1 VFAIA
6 RRRGIRP
13 ITIGRQLVA
22 TMDDLALSNN
32 GQVPSTYKILVSPS
46 NLELLNPT
54 LKPLAHELRQAVAHH
69 ATYEGYSLAGEA
81 VITFDHDE
89 NLGPLEC
96 VVQPSHVSSV
106 SSTPTESITPTEPV
120 VSEPETHEIHALV
133 LDNGTRFEL
142 TDKKYSIGRQ
152 TTCDIVIADHNVSRV
167 HAELTTVGGTWRI
180 DDRGSTN
187 GTRVNGVIIAEPTPL
202 ATGDVIAFGAVNIH
216 FE

>member
-22 TMDDLALSNN
+22 TIDDIALSNN
-32 GQVPSTYKILVSPS
+32 GQVPSTYKVLVSPS
-46 NLELLNPT
+46 NLELLSPT
-54 LKPLAHELRQAVAHH
+54 LKPLTHELRQAIAHH
-69 ATYEGYSLAGEA
+69 ATYEGYSLSGEA
-81 VITFDHDE
+81 VVSFEHDE

-96 VVQPSHVSSV
+96 VIRPSQVSSV
-106 SSTPTESITPTEPV
+106 RATPVEP
-120 VSEPETHEIHALV
+120 SETRPVPREIHALV

-142 TDKKYSIGRQ
+142 ANDKYSIGRQ

-167 HAELTTVGGTWRI
+167 HAEIKIVQGTWRI

-187 GTRVNGVIIAEPTPL
+187 GTRINGTLIVEPTPL
-202 ATGDVIAFGAVNIH
+202 ASGDAIAFGAVNIY

>member
-1 VFAIA
+1 MFAIA

-22 TMDDLALSNN
+22 TMDDIALSNN

-54 LKPLAHELRQAVAHH
+54 LKPLAHELRQAIAHH

-81 VITFDHDE
+81 VVTFEHDE
-89 NLGPLEC
+89 QLGPLEC
-96 VVQPSHVSSV
+96 VIQSSSV
-106 SSTPTESITPTEPV
+106 SSVRATPTVTIEPK
-120 VSEPETHEIHALV
+120 PATREIHALV
-133 LDNGTRFEL
+133 LDDGTRFEL
-142 TDKKYSIGRQ
+142 TNDKYSIGRQ
-152 TTCDIVIADHNVSRV
+152 TTCDIVIADHNVSRI
-167 HAELTTVGGTWRI
+167 HAEIKMIQGSWKI

-187 GTRVNGVIIAEPTPL
+187 GTRVNGTVIVEPTQL
-202 ATGDVIAFGAVNIH
+202 ASGDVIAFGAVNIH

>member
-22 TMDDLALSNN
+22 TMDDIALSNN
-32 GQVPSTYKILVSPS
+32 GKVPSTYKVLVSPS
-46 NLELLNPT
+46 NLELLGPT
-54 LKPLAHELRQAVAHH
+54 MKPLAHELRQAVTHH

-81 VITFDHDE
+81 VITFEHDE
-89 NLGPLEC
+89 NLGSSEC
-96 VVQPSHVSSV
+96 VIRPSKVSSV
-106 SSTPTESITPTEPV
+106 RATTTSAVEAEPV
-120 VSEPETHEIHALV
+120 VRQVHSLV
-133 LDNGTRFEL
+133 LDDGTRFEL
-142 TDKKYSIGRQ
+142 TNDKNIIGRQ

-167 HAELTTVGGTWRI
+167 HADIRVVHGTWQI

-187 GTRVNGVIIAEPTPL
+187 GTLVNGTVIVEPTPL
-202 ATGDVIAFGAVNIH
+202 ASGDVIAFGAVNIR

>member
-1 VFAIA
+1 MFAIA

-22 TMDDLALSNN
+22 AMDDIAFSNN
-32 GQVPSTYKILVSPS
+32 GSVPSTYKVLVSPS
-46 NLELLNPT
+46 NLELLSPT
-54 LKPLAHELRQAVAHH
+54 LKPLAHELRQAITHH

-81 VITFDHDE
+81 VITFEHDE

-96 VVQPSHVSSV
+96 VIRPSKVSSV
-106 SSTPTESITPTEPV
+106 RTATTEP
-120 VSEPETHEIHALV
+120 PEAKPVERQLHALV
-133 LDNGTRFEL
+133 LDDGTRFEL
-142 TDKKYSIGRQ
+142 TDKKYVLGRQ

-167 HAELTTVGGTWRI
+167 HAELRFAQGTWQI

-187 GTRVNGVIIAEPTPL
+187 GTRINGDVIVEPTPL
-202 ATGDVIAFGAVNIH
+202 ASGDVIAFGAVNIH

>member
-1 VFAIA
+1 MFAIA

-22 TMDDLALSNN
+22 TMDEIALSNN
-32 GQVPSTYKILVSPS
+32 GNVPSTYKVLVSPS

-54 LKPLAHELRQAVAHH
+54 LKPLAHELRQAITHH

-81 VITFDHDE
+81 VITFEHDE
-89 NLGPLEC
+89 NLGSAEC
-96 VVQPSHVSSV
+96 IIQPSEVSSV
-106 SSTPTESITPTEPV
+106 RAATTEPV
-120 VSEPETHEIHALV
+120 RATPAEHQIHALV
-133 LDNGTRFEL
+133 LDDGTRFEL
-142 TDKKYSIGRQ
+142 TNDKNIIGRQ

-167 HAELTTVGGTWRI
+167 HAEIRIVHETWQI

-187 GTRVNGVIIAEPTPL
+187 GTRVNGTVIVEPTPL
-202 ATGDVIAFGAVNIH
+202 ASGDVIAFGAVNIR

>member
-22 TMDDLALSNN
+22 TMDDIALSNN
-32 GQVPSTYKILVSPS
+32 GVVPSTYKVLVSPS

-54 LKPLAHELRQAVAHH
+54 LKPLSHELRQAVAHH

-81 VITFDHDE
+81 VITFEHDE
-89 NLGPLEC
+89 NLGPFEC
-96 VVQPSHVSSV
+96 VIRSSQVSSV
-106 SSTPTESITPTEPV
+106 RATPVEPIATEPA
-120 VSEPETHEIHALV
+120 PRKIHALV
-133 LDNGTRFEL
+133 LEDGTRFEL
-142 TDKKYSIGRQ
+142 VSDQYSIGRQ

-167 HAELTTVGGTWRI
+167 HAELKVAQGMWRI

-187 GTRVNGVIIAEPTPL
+187 GTRVNGTMIAEPTSL
-202 ATGDVIAFGAVNIH
+202 ASGDVIAFGAVNIR

>member
-22 TMDDLALSNN
+22 TMDEIALSNN
-32 GQVPSTYKILVSPS
+32 GNVPSTYKVLVSPS

-54 LKPLAHELRQAVAHH
+54 LKPLAHELRQAITHH

-81 VITFDHDE
+81 VITFEHDE
-89 NLGPLEC
+89 NLGSAEC
-96 VVQPSHVSSV
+96 IIQPSEVSSV
-106 SSTPTESITPTEPV
+106 RAATTEPV
-120 VSEPETHEIHALV
+120 RATPAEHQIHALV
-133 LDNGTRFEL
+133 LDDGTRFEL
-142 TDKKYSIGRQ
+142 TNDKNIIGRQ

-167 HAELTTVGGTWRI
+167 HAEIRIVHETWQI

-187 GTRVNGVIIAEPTPL
+187 GTRVNGTEIVEPTPL
-202 ATGDVIAFGAVNIH
+202 ASGDVIAFGAVNIR

>member
-22 TMDDLALSNN
+22 TMDDIALSNN

-46 NLELLNPT
+46 NLELLAPT

-81 VITFDHDE
+81 VIAFEHDE
-89 NLGPLEC
+89 NLGPNEC
-96 VVQPSHVSSV
+96 VIRPSQVSSV
-106 SSTPTESITPTEPV
+106 RATPVEPIATK
-120 VSEPETHEIHALV
+120 PAPRKIHALV
-133 LDNGTRFEL
+133 LDDGTRFEL
-142 TDKKYSIGRQ
+142 VNDKYSIGRQ

-167 HAELTTVGGTWRI
+167 HAEIKVIQGSWRI

-187 GTRVNGVIIAEPTPL
+187 GTRVNGAVIVEPTPL
-202 ATGDVIAFGAVNIH
+202 ASGDVIAFGAVNIH

>member
-1 VFAIA
+1 MFAIA

-22 TMDDLALSNN
+22 TVDDIALSNN

-46 NLELLNPT
+46 NLELLSPT
-54 LKPLAHELRQAVAHH
+54 LKPLTHELRQAIAHH
-69 ATYEGYSLAGEA
+69 ATYEGYSLSGEA
-81 VITFDHDE
+81 VVSFEHDE

-96 VVQPSHVSSV
+96 VIRPSQVSSV
-106 SSTPTESITPTEPV
+106 RATPVEP
-120 VSEPETHEIHALV
+120 SETRPVPREIHALV

-142 TDKKYSIGRQ
+142 ANDKYSIGRQ

-167 HAELTTVGGTWRI
+167 HAEVKIVQGTWRI

-187 GTRVNGVIIAEPTPL
+187 GTRVNGAVIVEPTPL
-202 ATGDVIAFGAVNIH
+202 ASGDVIAFGAVNIH

>member
-22 TMDDLALSNN
+22 TMDEIALSNN
-32 GQVPSTYKILVSPS
+32 GNVPSTYKVLVSPS

-54 LKPLAHELRQAVAHH
+54 LKPLAHELRQAITHH

-81 VITFDHDE
+81 VITFEHDE
-89 NLGPLEC
+89 NLGSAEC
-96 VVQPSHVSSV
+96 IIQPSEVSSV
-106 SSTPTESITPTEPV
+106 RAATTEPV
-120 VSEPETHEIHALV
+120 RATPAERQIHALV
-133 LDNGTRFEL
+133 LDDGTRFDL
-142 TDKKYSIGRQ
+142 TNDKNIIGRQ

-167 HAELTTVGGTWRI
+167 HAEIRIVHETWQI

-187 GTRVNGVIIAEPTPL
+187 GTRVNGTVIVEPTPL
-202 ATGDVIAFGAVNIH
+202 ASGDVIAFGAVNIH

>member
-1 VFAIA
+1 MFAIA

-22 TMDDLALSNN
+22 TMDDIALSNN

-46 NLELLNPT
+46 NLELLTPT

-81 VITFDHDE
+81 VITFEHDE
-89 NLGPLEC
+89 NLGPIEC
-96 VVQPSHVSSV
+96 FIQPSQVSSV
-106 SSTPTESITPTEPV
+106 RATPVEPIAAK
-120 VSEPETHEIHALV
+120 PAPREIHALV

-142 TDKKYSIGRQ
+142 VNDKYSIGRQ

-167 HAELTTVGGTWRI
+167 HAEIKAVQGLWRI

-187 GTRVNGVIIAEPTPL
+187 GTRVNGAVIVEPTPL
-202 ATGDVIAFGAVNIH
+202 ASGDVIAFGAVNIH

>member
-1 VFAIA
+1 
-6 RRRGIRP
+6 
-13 ITIGRQLVA
+13 
-22 TMDDLALSNN
+22 MDDIALSNN

-54 LKPLAHELRQAVAHH
+54 LKPLAHELRQAVTHH
-69 ATYEGYSLAGEA
+69 AKYEGYSLAGEA
-81 VITFDHDE
+81 VVTFEHDE

-96 VVQPSHVSSV
+96 VIQPSKVSSV
-106 SSTPTESITPTEPV
+106 RSAPV
-120 VSEPETHEIHALV
+120 DTIEPEPATREIHALV

-142 TDKKYSIGRQ
+142 ANDKYSIGRQ

-167 HAELTTVGGTWRI
+167 HAELKFVQGSWRI

-187 GTRVNGVIIAEPTPL
+187 GTRVNGIVIVEPTPL
-202 ATGDVIAFGAVNIH
+202 ASGDVIAFGAVNIH

>member
-1 VFAIA
+1 MFAIA

-22 TMDDLALSNN
+22 TMDDIALSNN
-32 GQVPSTYKILVSPS
+32 GNVPSTYKILVSPS
-46 NLELLNPT
+46 NLELLTPT

-81 VITFDHDE
+81 VITFEHDE
-89 NLGPLEC
+89 NLGPNEC
-96 VVQPSHVSSV
+96 VIRPSQVSSV
-106 SSTPTESITPTEPV
+106 RTTPVEPIAAK
-120 VSEPETHEIHALV
+120 PAPREIHALV
-133 LDNGTRFEL
+133 LVDGTRFEL
-142 TDKKYSIGRQ
+142 VNDKYSIGRQ

-167 HAELTTVGGTWRI
+167 HAEIKVVQGSWRI

-187 GTRVNGVIIAEPTPL
+187 GTRVNGAVIVEPTPL
-202 ATGDVIAFGAVNIH
+202 ASGDVIAFGAVNIH